1 MTSGEWPELVP
12 EVVGSITKQ
21 QRGRLSSKGTAR
33 YLATPEAFKYRT
45 SCVGF
50 LLLETLYFME
60 TLYFNV
66 PN

>member
-1 MTSGEWPELVP
+1 MTSGEWPAPVP

-33 YLATPEAFKYRT
+33 Y
-45 SCVGF
+45 
-50 LLLETLYFME
+50 ME